1 MDDIADTLSDILKL
15 SPIDLWNGD
24 HYTLSEIT
32 ANSRYAR
39 KIINKTLVSAKPH
52 SNDDY
57 LKLAELCRI
66 FRANSLIEHIFLRF
80 LIISE
85 LERPA
90 TKTQAIQESDEIIN
104 DIMKALTPTIS
115 KQHASILKFLMSL
128 RSLRE
133 LILSRRVD

>member
-1 MDDIADTLSDILKL
+1 MDDIPGSISDILKL
-15 SPIDLWNGD
+15 SPTDLWNGD
-24 HYTLSEIT
+24 HYILSEI
-32 ANSRYAR
+32 AVSSEYAR
-39 KIINKTLVSAKPH
+39 KIINRTLVSAKPH

-85 LERPA
+85 LERPSA
-90 TKTQAIQESDEIIN
+90 KTQAIQESDEIIN
-104 DIMKALTPTIS
+104 DIMETLKPTIS

-133 LILSRRVD
+133 LIHSRSVD